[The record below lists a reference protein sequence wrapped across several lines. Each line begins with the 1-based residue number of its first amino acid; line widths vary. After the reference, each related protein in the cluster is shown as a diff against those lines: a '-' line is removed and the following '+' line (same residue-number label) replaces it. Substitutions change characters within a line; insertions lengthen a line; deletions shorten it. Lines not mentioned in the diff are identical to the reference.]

1 MAGYSGTPLPKK
13 LGLKPGHRFVIMG
26 APWGGGWPK
35 EYGDLPA
42 EVRPAARL
50 PAGRRADIVLAFFT
64 GAAALGRRI
73 SRLAGAIKPDGAVWI
88 ACPKRAAKMETDLT
102 DNVVRQVGLAAGLV
116 DVKVCAIDA
125 TWSGLKFVY
134 RVRDRAKL
142 TAGVNQ
148 KNSSSRL

>member
-35 EYGDLPA
+35 EYGDLPT

-50 PAGRRADIVLAFFT
+50 PAGRRADTVLAFFT
-64 GAAALGRRI
+64 GAAAFRRRF
-73 SRLAGAIKPDGAVWI
+73 SRLAGAIKPNGAVWI
-88 ACPKRAAKMETDLT
+88 AWPKRAAMMETDLS
-102 DNVVRQVGLAAGLV
+102 DNVVREVGLAAGLV

-134 RVRDRAKL
+134 RVRNRAAL
-142 TAGVNQ
+142 
-148 KNSSSRL
+148 S